1 MVLEVAYLLAR
12 LLARVVRAEYELVE
26 LAHDGVAPVYFA
38 DLLRAAR
45 DYYRGHVRAYRADEH
60 ARDDAV
66 ARGKQHEAVE
76 QLHAGHYLD
85 GARYHVAY
93 DELEAE
99 VRHPY
104 RHRAAGR
111 DGAELKR
118 RAARLQYAGAH
129 ALSEAV
135 EVRVAEPRVVR
146 RVYDSYERAAEI
158 VVVIAAALVD
168 GPSRRS
174 ALS

>member
-1 MVLEVAYLLAR
+1 MSICIVFAVPISEQAPGPGQTWSLEVAYLLAR

-26 LAHDGVAPVYFA
+26 LAHDGVAPVYLA
-38 DLLRAAR
+38 DLLRAAS

-60 ARDDAV
+60 AGDDAV
-66 ARGKQHEAVE
+66 ARGEQHEAVE

-104 RHRAAGR
+104 RP
-111 DGAELKR
+111 
-118 RAARLQYAGAH
+118 H
-129 ALSEAV
+129 ALREAV